1 MADMFCAA
9 QNLIQQKR
17 SENTQLGHKKQ
28 FKNMIWGHKTPVF
41 EIQNFECIHAVVDK
55 KKKKVLL
62 LVFQCKEMK
71 FKI

>member
-55 KKKKVLL
+55 KKKK
-62 LVFQCKEMK
+62 FYYQYFNAKK
-71 FKI
+71 